1 MGHHHHNH
9 ITSSKNK
16 SSTAPELPFEPVCD
30 NANGN
35 SWIYDANQVRYD
47 QSSGLSKSTDLVGKH
62 RSLAPPNKPDMNHN
76 RHHHFDQTN
85 DDISLYRQVLEVKN
99 EEDLCYNNGL
109 SGGPSL
115 FHDAIESS
123 RSFLDIRLSRPLT
136 DTNPSFK
143 PCFKA
148 LNLKEHQMAS
158 MLGQL
163 ATSSPQLD
171 EVFGSWSCGRVLG
184 GYQDHP
190 WVRGPCGQGGSD
202 GIHPKGR
209 KGRLVAVYGERVGMV
224 QVVPIRPPSHAC
236 SAGSYW
242 LTFLY
247 KYRPLGSRFGTIFSK
262 GKLCPIRVREKR
274 KKKGIGQNPWPYR
287 LMMATRGKEKD
298 LEKGL
303 STPERTPKAVVGLD
317 QTRTVARQRN
327 HEDLSRG
334 WMCGIWD
341 SIVSMNT

>member
-1 MGHHHHNH
+1 MYRPGPGRSLGDQMMGHHHHNH

-158 MLGQL
+158 MVCKNY
-163 ATSSPQLD
+163 S
-171 EVFGSWSCGRVLG
+171 F
-184 GYQDHP
+184 H
-190 WVRGPCGQGGSD
+190 
-202 GIHPKGR
+202 
-209 KGRLVAVYGERVGMV
+209 
-224 QVVPIRPPSHAC
+224 
-236 SAGSYW
+236 
-242 LTFLY
+242 
-247 KYRPLGSRFGTIFSK
+247 
-262 GKLCPIRVREKR
+262 
-274 KKKGIGQNPWPYR
+274 
-287 LMMATRGKEKD
+287 
-298 LEKGL
+298 
-303 STPERTPKAVVGLD
+303 ST
-317 QTRTVARQRN
+317 N
-327 HEDLSRG
+327 
-334 WMCGIWD
+334 
-341 SIVSMNT
+341 